1 MKKLAVIILAT
12 LALSLVPSAD
22 CTSEVDLRARLC
34 CGDVVLTWTAPV
46 EPCLHYRVYRGTL
59 GDYTTP
65 PVLLATVRG
74 TTTYTDAGAG
84 VGPSGYWYDVRPGKR
99 G

>member
-1 MKKLAVIILAT
+1 MKRTALILSVA
-12 LALSLVPSAD
+12 LALSLAPSAD
-22 CTSEVDLRARLC
+22 CVSPVDLRARKC
-34 CGDVVLTWTAPV
+34 CSDVVLTWTAPV

-59 GDYTTP
+59 GDLTSP

-84 VGPSGYWYDVRPGKR
+84 AGPAGYWYDVRPGKKA
-99 G
+99 